1 MRLRKKLAVALVLC
15 LTAVLLCGCLVR
27 TTDQMYC
34 LPRRS
39 QEHEALQKAIDSVMT
54 GLKFSAPTFGENQQ
68 TLQMADLDGDGREEA
83 ILFAKSGGETDPL
96 RIFVFRRG
104 EDGYEILAE
113 LRASGSAFEQAEYA
127 QIDGEPGLELIVG
140 RRLGEGV
147 PHSLAVYT
155 FRSGKA
161 ERLLSTSY
169 ARFLTMDMTASGSRE
184 LFVLTQDQETGKGR
198 AELYA
203 WGADG
208 MERSTEAVMSVSA
221 EQVRRIVT
229 GDMCEGTPAVFVAS
243 VYDENSII
251 TDVYAMLDGRLT
263 NVSLSNESGTSVET
277 IRNYYVYAG
286 DMDGDGLIELPKL
299 LPSEGGESDTGE
311 AQGLIRWYN
320 LTGSG
325 GERDKLT
332 TYHNYAGGWY
342 MTLPEVWQDQ
352 ISVLPGGDGT
362 GSSSYVFGLWK
373 DSGDMER
380 LFTVYAFS
388 GEDRE
393 SRAADDANFEL
404 GRKDDVIYCAALG
417 TGAEAAT
424 LTAEDVTGLFHF
436 IQIAWKTGET

>member
-1 MRLRKKLAVALVLC
+1 MRLWKKLAVVMILC

-83 ILFAKSGGETDPL
+83 VLFAKSAGETDPL
-96 RIFVFRRG
+96 RIFVFRRT
-104 EDGYEILAE
+104 EEGYEVMAE
-113 LRASGSAFEQAEYA
+113 LRGSGSAFEQAEYA

-140 RRLGEGV
+140 RQVGEGV

-155 FRSGKA
+155 FRTGKA

-169 ARFLTMDMTASGSRE
+169 ARFLTMDLTSSGSRD
-184 LFVLTQDQETGKGR
+184 LFVLTQDEETGKGL
-198 AELYA
+198 AELYS
-203 WGADG
+203 WGTDG
-208 MERSTEAVMSVSA
+208 MERSTEAVMSVPA
-221 EQVRRIVT
+221 ERVRRIVT
-229 GDMCEGTPAVFVAS
+229 GDMWKGTPAVFVAS

-263 NVSLSNESGTSVET
+263 NVSLSNEFGTSVET

-299 LPSEGGESDTGE
+299 LPSEGEENGTAE

-320 LTGSG
+320 LSKSG
-325 GERDKLT
+325 GEWDKLT

-342 MTLPEVWQDQ
+342 VVLPEAWQDR
-352 ISVLPGGDGT
+352 ISVLPGGDGA
-362 GSSSYVFGLWK
+362 GVSSYVFGLWK
-373 DSGDMER
+373 DTGDMER

-393 SRAADDANFEL
+393 DRAAEPSNFEL

-424 LTAEDVTGLFHF
+424 LTEEDVTGLFHF

>member
-15 LTAVLLCGCLVR
+15 LTAALLCGCLVR

-83 ILFAKSGGETDPL
+83 VLFAKSTGETDPL

-104 EDGYEILAE
+104 EDGYEVIAE
-113 LRASGSAFEQAEYA
+113 LQASGSAFEQAEYA

-161 ERLLSTSY
+161 ERLLSTGY
-169 ARFLTMDMTASGSRE
+169 ARFLTMDLTSSGSRD
-184 LFVLTQDQETGKGR
+184 LFVLTQDEETGKGM
-198 AELYA
+198 AELYSWA
-203 WGADG
+203 EDG
-208 MERSTEAVMSVSA
+208 MERSTEAVMSVPA
-221 EQVRRIVT
+221 DRVRRIVT
-229 GDMCEGTPAVFVAS
+229 GDMCEGTPAVFVAG

-299 LPSEGGESDTGE
+299 LPSEGGESDTAE

-320 LTGSG
+320 LTRSG

-342 MTLPEVWQDQ
+342 MTLPETWQDR
-352 ISVLPGGDGT
+352 ISVLPSGDGA
-362 GSSSYVFGLWK
+362 GASGYVFGLWK

-393 SRAADDANFEL
+393 TRAGETANFEL